1 MEKTALTAV
10 DSWAGP
16 QAAKKPLS
24 RALETDHVAI
34 NYYELEPGDSFGFG
48 YHRHPGQEEV
58 FYIMTGTA
66 TFETEDGDVTVMAGE
81 AIRFEPGEWQLGRNA
96 GERQLK
102 ALAMGAPADERET
115 ELRRECSACG
125 DRQPTRIE
133 RAEDED
139 ALVTI
144 CEECGAETGRY
155 T

>member
-16 QAAKKPLS
+16 QAVKKPLS
-24 RALETDHVAI
+24 RALEADHVAI

-58 FYIMTGTA
+58 FYIMAGTA
-66 TFETEDGDVTVMAGE
+66 TFETEDGEVTVEAGE
-81 AIRFEPGEWQLGRNA
+81 AIRFGPGEWQLGRNA
-96 GERQLK
+96 DERTVR
-102 ALAMGAPADERET
+102 ALAVGAPADERET
-115 ELRRECSACG
+115 ELHRECDNCG
-125 DRQPTRIE
+125 GRQPTRIE

-144 CEECGAETGRY
+144 CESCGAETGRY
-155 T
+155 R

>member
-16 QAAKKPLS
+16 QAVKKPLS

-58 FYIMTGTA
+58 FYIMAGTA
-66 TFETEDGDVTVMAGE
+66 TFETEDGEVTVEAGE
-81 AIRFEPGEWQLGRNA
+81 AIRFGPGEWQLGRNA
-96 GERQLK
+96 DERTVR
-102 ALAMGAPADERET
+102 ALAVGAPADERET
-115 ELRRECSACG
+115 ELHRECDNCG
-125 DRQPTRIE
+125 GRQPTRIE

-144 CEECGAETGRY
+144 CESCGAETGRY
-155 T
+155 R